1 MERIF
6 SSPQIVAVIMIFAIP
21 IIAIISY
28 YVHEI
33 LKTRS
38 NNELK
43 QSMLE
48 RGMSAQDIET
58 VINAGTKPNKKHH
71 RRADHGDKGDPST
84 TSRSHGS

>member
-6 SSPQIVAVIMIFAIP
+6 SSPQTVAIILIFTIP
-21 IIAIISY
+21 IIAIIGY
-28 YVHEI
+28 YVHEA

-38 NNELK
+38 NNKLK

-58 VINAGTKPNKKHH
+58 VINAGTKPSKKHH
-71 RRADHGDKGDPST
+71 R
-84 TSRSHGS
+84 